1 MIEQKIT
8 IGVMLSFS
16 PVKLHYHVILM
27 KETQN
32 GPFIHFSHKN
42 LVEIMNFDLLFN
54 IIVENKYLV

>member
-1 MIEQKIT
+1 
-8 IGVMLSFS
+8 MLSVS

-54 IIVENKYLV
+54 IIVENKYLVWRVN

>member
-8 IGVMLSFS
+8 IGVMLSVS

-42 LVEIMNFDLLFN
+42 LVEIILICCLTLLWKIN
-54 IIVENKYLV
+54 I

>member
-1 MIEQKIT
+1 
-8 IGVMLSFS
+8 MLSVS

-42 LVEIMNFDLLFN
+42 LVEIILICCVTLLWKTN
-54 IIVENKYLV
+54 ISMKSELR